1 MSGIPRTWTEGR
13 LCSSGRRLRSGRQS
27 PFPTPVIAP
36 ATTGWMRALAQVRGQ
51 GVAEF
56 DSGHAGR
63 AVGWSGHRAVPSLW
77 PTGDIVG

>member
-1 MSGIPRTWTEGR
+1 
-13 LCSSGRRLRSGRQS
+13 
-27 PFPTPVIAP
+27 
-36 ATTGWMRALAQVRGQ
+36 MRALAQVRGQ

-77 PTGDIVG
+77 PTGDILG